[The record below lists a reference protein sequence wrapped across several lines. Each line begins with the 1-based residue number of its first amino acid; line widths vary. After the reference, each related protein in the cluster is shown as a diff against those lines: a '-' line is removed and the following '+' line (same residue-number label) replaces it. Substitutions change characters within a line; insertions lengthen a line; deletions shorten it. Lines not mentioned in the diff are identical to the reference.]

1 MILVIFL
8 ILYNIINTGDHMTY
22 HENYQF
28 WLKQDTM
35 DPVLKQELLQL
46 NEEEIK
52 EVFYTDL
59 SFGTGGLRG
68 LMGVGTNRINLYTI
82 RKATSGF
89 SKYLKKNQIKGGI
102 AIAYDNRKDSKR
114 FAHECAMVLAA
125 EQIDSYLFESLRP
138 TPMLSYAVRY
148 FKCAGGIMITA
159 SHNPK
164 EYNGYKAYDQTGAQ
178 LNPGAAE
185 AVIKETNSITNPFSI
200 EIVDDAHIH
209 YIDSSFDDIYL
220 EEVETIR
227 INDSEEKRVKIVYSP
242 LHGTGGEIIP
252 KFLKKEGYDIYPY
265 APQMIVD
272 PTFPNT
278 KSSNPEE
285 AIAYEETINYAKTID
300 ADIVMVTD
308 PDADRLGIAIKHGND
323 YHLLTGNQTAVI
335 ELYYILSE
343 KKKNHS
349 LPKGG
354 YVYTTNVTSNLI
366 PIIAKSFDMQ
376 VVTTLTG
383 FKFIGEQAE
392 LNKDKGIYIFG
403 CEESYGSLIK
413 DFVRDKDAV
422 QAVYMLSEI
431 AEYAKEHQMTLI
443 DYLEQIYQNY
453 GYYYEFTKSITMTG
467 LSGIEKINE
476 IMTYFRSNPPV
487 IEGKKLISYDD
498 ILTGIHVKGHH
509 QSKLSYPS
517 QNVLKYDYEDDT
529 WIVMRPSGTE
539 PKIKIYYGTKQSS
552 MHEAKTFVQQ
562 LSDSIITIIEKI

>member
-1 MILVIFL
+1 
-8 ILYNIINTGDHMTY
+8 MTY
-22 HENYQF
+22 NDNYQF
-28 WLKQDTM
+28 WLKQDNM
-35 DPVLKQELLQL
+35 DPVLKQELLYL

-89 SKYLKKNQIKGGI
+89 ANYIKKNQLKGGV
-102 AIAYDNRKDSKR
+102 AISYDNRKDSKR
-114 FAHECAMVLAA
+114 FAYDCAMVLAA
-125 EQIDSYLFESLRP
+125 EKIDSYLFENLRP

-164 EYNGYKAYDQTGAQ
+164 EYNGYKAYDHTGAQ
-178 LNPGAAE
+178 LNPEAAE
-185 AVIKETNSITNPFSI
+185 AVIKETSLILNPF
-200 EIVDDAHIH
+200 EINFVDDAHIH
-209 YIDSSFDDIYL
+209 WIDETFDDFYL

-227 INDSEEKRVKIVYSP
+227 INDSEEKNVKIVYSP
-242 LHGTGGEIIP
+242 LHGTGGEVIP
-252 KFLKKEGYDIYPY
+252 KFLKKEGYDVYPY
-265 APQMIVD
+265 APQMIID
-272 PTFPNT
+272 PTFKNT

-285 AIAYEETINYAKTID
+285 SLAYEESIQYAKEID

-308 PDADRLGIAIKHGND
+308 PDADRLGIAVKHD
-323 YHLLTGNQTAVI
+323 HEFHLLTGNQTAVI
-335 ELYYILSE
+335 ELYYILTE

-354 YVYTTNVTSNLI
+354 YVYTTNVTSSLI
-366 PIIAKSFDMQ
+366 PVIAKSFDMQ

-431 AEYAKEHQMTLI
+431 AEYAKEHQMTII
-443 DYLEQIYQNY
+443 DYLEQIYKTY
-453 GYYYEFTKSITMTG
+453 GYYYEYTKSITMTG
-467 LSGIEKINE
+467 RSGIEKINA
-476 IMTYFRSNPPV
+476 IMTHFRKNPPK

-498 ILTGIHVKGHH
+498 ILSLIHVKGHH
-509 QSKLSYPS
+509 QTPLNYPS
-517 QNVLKYDYEDDT
+517 QNVLKYDFEDDT

-539 PKIKIYYGTKQSS
+539 PKIKIYYGTKSS
-552 MHEAKTFVQQ
+552 SLEEAKRFIDQ
-562 LSDSIITIIEKI
+562 LSDSIVQTIEKL